1 MTTRPARL
9 AAALLAALVPAGAAA
24 AGDPAG
30 DAAPG
35 AFGAEFAAVL
45 GRLDR
50 AEAEVRDL
58 RARLDDPAAA
68 FPPGATRQATFQDVS
83 PPDLGVA
90 DQALLTP
97 DERRRE
103 AGDPFAARFADR
115 FTDLGGRVDA
125 LERGAAKLVTRGTGG
140 ATVRLF
146 GRIHMDYVVA
156 PDADPAAARFEGE
169 DPPDRFRFR
178 RLRLGV
184 KGDVAP
190 NMYYKLETEFADVD
204 DLIIRDAYVGF
215 RNLPFLQSVTVGN
228 QKRPYG
234 LDALNS
240 SRYNVFIERPTVIEA
255 FNGPIRRLG
264 VAAYGVS
271 DDLRYNW
278 RYGAF
283 NLEPVRADG
292 ISLGDRFGGNFGD
305 GLRLQAAGRAATT
318 YFYENEG
325 RDYGHFAV
333 AGTVGNPGGGD
344 RFDPRDRTE
353 ARFRTRPEV
362 LTANR
367 WLNTGRI
374 DDADAFGLLGLE
386 HVYNRGPLQWTTE
399 AQAVRVGRD
408 RGADDAGFWG
418 AYSYVSYFLTGEHLP
433 WSRESGTLGR
443 VNVREPFAPAAGGW
457 GAWQVAGRL
466 SYLDLNDADI
476 FGGRATSLTLGLN
489 WYWNDNAGMQ
499 VNYVRGRI
507 ADSSVVDGVGGAGPP
522 VDSDYDLLGVRFRVD
537 F

>member
-1 MTTRPARL
+1 MFPAL
-9 AAALLAALVPAGAAA
+9 AAAALLSAGPGAGAPTA
-24 AGDPAG
+24 D
-30 DAAPG
+30 D
-35 AFGAEFAAVL
+35 FAAVVD
-45 GRLDR
+45 RLDR
-50 AEAEVRDL
+50 AEAEVRAL
-58 RARLDDPAAA
+58 RARLDDPAA
-68 FPPGATRQATFQDVS
+68 FEQAAFQDVS

-103 AGDPFAARFADR
+103 AGSPFAARFA
-115 FTDLGGRVDA
+115 DLGGRVDA

-156 PDADPAAARFEGE
+156 PDADDAAARFEGE
-169 DPPDRFRFR
+169 NPPDRFRFR

-278 RYGAF
+278 RYGVF

-318 YFYENEG
+318 YFYEDGG

-367 WLNTGRI
+367 WLDTGPLP
-374 DDADAFGLLGLE
+374 DADAFGLLGLE

-443 VNVREPFAPAAGGW
+443 VTVREPFAPAAGGW

-489 WYWNDNAGMQ
+489 WYWNDNAGLQ
-499 VNYVRGRI
+499 LNYVRGRI
-507 ADSSVVDGVGGAGPP
+507 EDSSVVDGVGGAGPP